1 MTPLEIRADMDVA
14 TICATCE
21 KTLLNVHATEL
32 AGVIGHH
39 RDDFDL
45 IWLADGSAVLNTRVW
60 QEMVPP
66 FRHSV
71 VVVNLSFENGRVSDI
86 GAIEKHQFGT

>member
-1 MTPLEIRADMDVA
+1 MTPLEIRADMDVP
-14 TICATCE
+14 TIGLACGQA
-21 KTLLNVHATEL
+21 LLNVHATEL
-32 AGVIGHH
+32 ASVIGHH

-66 FRHSV
+66 FRHIV

-86 GAIEKHQFGT
+86 GTVKRHQFGT